1 MRAGYSRNIA
11 IAILVLSVGIV
22 FLSGHVSQ
30 AAASPYGYAYPYPVD
45 YCSNYYGYYN
55 MTYWGYY
62 GYYGYYGYPYYYSG
76 YPTSSCY
83 YGYNGYYGY
92 PYYYS
97 YYDYSDYYSTPAKY
111 QLSVTTDPFGLETAT
126 GNGTYT
132 SGTSASFTV
141 SQNTVQKSPNMRYV
155 FSHWS
160 GDYSGVG
167 TSGSV
172 TMDGARKVVAV
183 YQLQY
188 HLDVGVQPQSAPL
201 PMLQGDGWYN
211 VGDTATLSVSQQ
223 ILDAQ
228 DGSRLVFV
236 GWNVDGRSNSTSVS
250 LSVKMNSAHVVS
262 AQYKEQYYLKVMTDQ
277 GVPFGEGWYDA
288 GSTAN
293 IYVSTPVSK
302 QYGVSIVFNGWQG
315 DLQSG
320 SQSATVPMDKPKT
333 VIASWRS
340 DPSVLNLTIALG
352 IVAAFVIAGSIL
364 AYALLAR
371 RTCVPSQFHLS
382 KHKHKH
388 RQIKQPP
395 RPLTYRLPTRRRRLP
410 SRRVRP
416 KSRKRPNSPLRLL
429 VAAFQLLSFL

>member
-1 MRAGYSRNIA
+1 MRSGYLRNIA

-22 FLSGHVSQ
+22 FLSGHVGQ
-30 AAASPYGYAYPYPVD
+30 AAASPYGYGYAYPYPVD

-55 MTYWGYY
+55 MTYWP
-62 GYYGYYGYPYYYSG
+62 YYGYYGYPYYYSS

-83 YGYNGYYGY
+83 YGYDGYPYYGYNGY

-97 YYDYSDYYSTPAKY
+97 YYDYSGYYSAPAKY
-111 QLSVTTDPFGLETAT
+111 QLSVTTDPFGLGTAT

-132 SGTSASFTV
+132 SGSSASFTV
-141 SQNTVQKSPNMRYV
+141 SQNTVQKSPSMRYV
-155 FSHWS
+155 FSHWT

-167 TSGSV
+167 TSGSI
-172 TMDGARKVVAV
+172 TMDGARKIVAV

-201 PMLQGDGWYN
+201 PLLQGSGWYN

-228 DGSRLVFV
+228 DGSRQVFV

-250 LSVKMNSAHVVS
+250 LSVIMNSAHVVS

-293 IYVSTPVSK
+293 ISVSTPVSK

-315 DLQSG
+315 DLQSN

-352 IVAAFVIAGSIL
+352 IVTAFVIAGSIL
-364 AYALLAR
+364 AYALLGR
-371 RTCVPSQFHLS
+371 RTSRPQPVPPVQTKAQTQTDQTSAKTTDS
-382 KHKHKH
+382 SASHKK
-388 RQIKQPP
+388 KTAT
-395 RPLTYRLPTRRRRLP
+395 LK
-410 SRRVRP
+410 
-416 KSRKRPNSPLRLL
+416 KSTPEESETTE
-429 VAAFQLLSFL
+429 